1 MCVFSKRR
9 YEEWKCVKGK
19 EIFALKLINSKCK
32 RKMKNKLN
40 RYTKLCKVC
49 GKGGLRT
56 VLDMI
61 RLRLD

>member
-1 MCVFSKRR
+1 M
-9 YEEWKCVKGK
+9 YCVKGK

-40 RYTKLCKVC
+40 RYRKLCKDC
-49 GKGGLRT
+49 GRGGLRT
-56 VLDMI
+56 VLHMI